1 MTTSTRSVRR
11 STAVWRRGLATAAVL
26 AATGSALTVAPQPA
40 HAALPQQQIADP
52 VHYWND
58 VLLQV
63 IRREGGGPG
72 PMARSA
78 AMLNAAIYD
87 AESSYQ
93 LKWKGKITSEPYIH
107 AQKYDGWI
115 EGPDE
120 EERVIG
126 RTAYNILVGLY
137 GRNQA
142 QFLDAKFRERFGTE
156 PTGLDLLDL
165 TVVNRMVTQM
175 RDARNGDGSDND
187 QVYVGDNK
195 PGAWRPTSYPDMPDP
210 SCERDSQAVTPF
222 WGQVKPFAL
231 TSGSQFRPANPGLYG
246 TYEKLLASDAYKAQ
260 VEAVRSAGADKPTA
274 RTPVVNRT
282 PEQEA
287 AAWFWANDEDGTY
300 KPPGQLLQATREVS
314 QARGLNTY
322 ENARLFALVSIAM
335 ADAGI
340 AVRDVKFLTPIDLWR
355 PVSAIREGGLDPE
368 WKPLLKTRAGVN
380 VTPCFPAWASGHA
393 TFGAAW
399 AGVMKR
405 YFGSDNIAFDMTTDE
420 PQSPVK
426 TRHFTSFSTAAT
438 EDAYSRVWLGV
449 HFPWDAE
456 DGLTLGDKIAAQ
468 VYTTKLRKL

>member
-1 MTTSTRSVRR
+1 MTMSIRSARSSRGRR
-11 STAVWRRGLATAAVL
+11 RRALATAAVL
-26 AATGSALTVAPQPA
+26 ATTAGALTVASQPA
-40 HAALPQQQIADP
+40 QAALPQQQIADP
-52 VHYWND
+52 VHFWND

-72 PMARSA
+72 PMSRSA

-87 AESSYQ
+87 AESSYR
-93 LKWKGKITSEPYIH
+93 LKWTGKITSEPYIS
-107 AQKYDGWI
+107 AQKYEGWI

-126 RTAYNILVGLY
+126 RTAYNILLGLY
-137 GRNQA
+137 RNQA

-156 PTGLDLLDL
+156 PTGFDLLDV

-175 RDARNGDGSDND
+175 RNARDGDGSDD
-187 QVYVGDNK
+187 DRVYVGDNK

-222 WGQVKPFAL
+222 WGEVKPFAL
-231 TSGSQFRPANPGLYG
+231 TSGSQFRPATPGLYG

-282 PEQEA
+282 PDQEA
-287 AAWFWANDEDGTY
+287 AAWFWANDENGTY
-300 KPPGQLLQATREVS
+300 KPPGQLLQATREIS

-322 ENARLFALVSIAM
+322 ENARLFALVSLAM

-380 VTPCFPAWASGHA
+380 FTPCFPAWASGHA

-420 PQSPVK
+420 PHSPVK
-426 TRHFTSFSTAAT
+426 TRHFTSFSAAAT

-456 DGLTLGDKIAAQ
+456 DGLVLGDKVAGHVFA
-468 VYTTKLRKL
+468 TKLRKF

>member
-1 MTTSTRSVRR
+1 MIRR
-11 STAVWRRGLATAAVL
+11 RKAAWRKVLSAAAVL
-26 AATGSALTVAPQPA
+26 AAAGSVLSVAPQPA
-40 HAALPQQQIADP
+40 YAALPPRPIADP

-93 LKWKGKITSEPYIH
+93 LRWKGKITSEAYIH
-107 AQKYDGWI
+107 AEKYAGI
-115 EGPDE
+115 LEGPDE

-126 RTAYNILVGLY
+126 RTAYNILLKLY
-137 GRNQA
+137 GKNQT

-156 PTGLDLLDL
+156 PTEFDILDV
-165 TVVNRMVTQM
+165 TVVNKMVTQM
-175 RDARNGDGSDND
+175 MDARNGDGSDD
-187 QVYVGDNK
+187 DRVYAGTFE

-210 SCERDSQAVTPF
+210 SCAQHSQAVTPY
-222 WGQVKPFAL
+222 WGLVKPFAL
-231 TSGSQFRPANPGLYG
+231 TSGSQFRPDTPGLYG

-260 VEAVRSAGADKPTA
+260 VEAARSAGADKPTA
-274 RTPVVNRT
+274 KTPVVNRT
-282 PEQEA
+282 ATQEA
-287 AAWFWANDEDGTY
+287 AAWFWANDLDGTY
-300 KPPGQLLQATREVS
+300 KPPGQLLQATRDIATV
-314 QARGLNTY
+314 RGLNTY
-322 ENARLFALVSIAM
+322 QNARLFALVSIAL

-340 AVRDVKFLTPIDLWR
+340 AVRDVKYLTAIDLWR

-368 WKPLLKTRAGVN
+368 WKPLLKNQKGVN

-399 AGVMKR
+399 AGILQR
-405 YFGSDNIAFDMTTDE
+405 YFDNDAIAFDLTTDE

-426 TRHFTSFSTAAT
+426 KRHFESFSSAARD
-438 EDAYSRVWLGV
+438 DAYSRVWLGV

-456 DGLTLGDKIAAQ
+456 DGIKLGDQ
-468 VYTTKLRKL
+468 VAGYVFTTKLRRL